1 MKNSFFELLLH
12 LFEKTITQLKE
23 HQMLATSALPA
34 AEETS
39 VELFEPTVSAPR
51 VVSVHVEQLKPA
63 RDQSVRVFTS
73 YEQLKL
79 TKASHQ
85 FLVRMVS
92 WGVISPET
100 LELIINRLVFSE
112 SRYVSLQ
119 ETKWTI
125 RHTLANSMNA
135 DQLAFLEL
143 VLYQNED
150 GLSLH

>member
-23 HQMLATSALPA
+23 HQMVASALPA
-34 AEETS
+34 ADETS
-39 VELFEPTVSAPR
+39 VELFEPTATTPR
-51 VVSVHVEQLKPA
+51 VVSVQVEQLKPA
-63 RDQSVRVFTS
+63 QEQSVRVFTT

-85 FLVRMVS
+85 FLVRMFS
-92 WGVISPET
+92 WGVISAET

-125 RHTLANSMNA
+125 RHTLASGMTAN
-135 DQLAFLEL
+135 QLAFLEL

-150 GLSLH
+150 GLPLH